1 MAFYEH
7 RLPIE
12 MSKMISGGLGFRT
25 LVNESDS
32 GAEVRTQKFERV
44 RGRWDVASR
53 LMRIRE
59 DNPALR
65 TDIELLQQL
74 HAVQEGRTHGFRFR
88 HEGDF
93 EIGDTANPTTDNQF
107 LANGD
112 DSTTIFQVFKRYTF
126 GAVNYD
132 RLIFK
137 LAAGTYDVLIDNVE
151 LTEAGGAG
159 NYTMNA
165 NTGVITLGT
174 ALAAGTVLQIATEF
188 DVPVRFDVD
197 ILDIDYELAVLGEI
211 PSIPIVELK
220 QSETV

>member
-7 RLPIE
+7 RLPVE
-12 MSKMISGGLGFRT
+12 MSRMIAGGLGFRT

-32 GAEVRTQKFERV
+32 GKESRIIKFSRI
-44 RGRWDVASR
+44 RGRWDIASR
-53 LMRIRE
+53 LMRVRE
-59 DNPALR
+59 DNPTLR
-65 TDIELLQQL
+65 TDIELVQQL
-74 HAVQEGRTHGFRFR
+74 HAVQEGKAHGFRFR

-112 DSTTIFQVFKRYTF
+112 DVLTQVQVFKRYTF

-137 LAAGTYDVLIDNVE
+137 LVAGTYDVLIDNVE

-159 NYTMNA
+159 NYTMDA

-174 ALAAGTVLQIATEF
+174 ALATGEILQIATEF
-188 DVPVRFDVD
+188 DVPVRFDID
-197 ILDIDYELAVLGEI
+197 LLDIDYDLAVLGEV

-220 QSETV
+220 QTETV